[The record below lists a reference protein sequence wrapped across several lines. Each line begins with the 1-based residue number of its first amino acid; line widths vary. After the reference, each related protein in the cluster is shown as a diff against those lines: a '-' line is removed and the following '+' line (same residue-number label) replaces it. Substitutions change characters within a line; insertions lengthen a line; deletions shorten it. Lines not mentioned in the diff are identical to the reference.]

1 VALALHGG
9 VALTWSLQ
17 IITSQRSRSP
27 RSHQD
32 PDGTSLCFSLF
43 LVQFP
48 IPDPAYTASRQAQ
61 ARFGLA
67 LRVALGFTALIW
79 LIDTLQWAV
88 DQEPDPFGI
97 RPRQLSGLPGI
108 LFAPLV
114 HGGFAHLLANT
125 PPLVVAGTAMLYLYP
140 SSSLRVLPAVYL
152 GSGIAVWLLGRD
164 SIHIGA
170 SGLVYGLVTYVLVA
184 GLLRRDRRAIAASL
198 AVYFM
203 YGTLVLGLGP
213 TTAGVSW
220 ETHLAAAS
228 IGVALAVAL
237 RHLDVPPRKRYDW
250 EEEAHPDVDNHP
262 GTPNDGQDV
271 GRSLQ

>member
-1 VALALHGG
+1 
-9 VALTWSLQ
+9 
-17 IITSQRSRSP
+17 
-27 RSHQD
+27 
-32 PDGTSLCFSLF
+32 
-43 LVQFP
+43 VQFP

-61 ARFGLA
+61 ARFRLA

-97 RPRQLSGLPGI
+97 R
-108 LFAPLV
+108 
-114 HGGFAHLLANT
+114 
-125 PPLVVAGTAMLYLYP
+125 
-140 SSSLRVLPAVYL
+140 
-152 GSGIAVWLLGRD
+152 LLGRD

-237 RHLDVPPRKRYDW
+237 RRLDVPPRKRYDW

-262 GTPNDGQDV
+262 GTPNDGQDA